1 MTTDVHAPNVQSTR
15 RPDSVP
21 APIADPRWQ
30 FSVSVVIA
38 AFNEGATIGGVVE
51 RTRAACPEAEVI
63 VVDDASTDATAA
75 QAEAAGARVIRR
87 PYNLGQGAG
96 IKTGVRAAAGDVVV
110 LLDGDGQHD
119 PNDISRLLEL
129 IGPYDLVIGERDR
142 AGQQNVVRWVGN
154 SALNRLGSYLVGIPM
169 RDLTS
174 GFRAMRRHV
183 MLDVL
188 HLLPN
193 QYSWSTTSAL
203 AFAKAGFHV
212 RFEPIIVRRRETG
225 QSSQKLMR
233 NGIRFLLIILRV
245 STLFSP
251 LRIFFPM
258 FVLLEALALV
268 GYVWS
273 VAAGAPKLHLPPST
287 VMFFLGG
294 LVLFFFG
301 LISEQIAHLRFRS
314 PESWLTVGPAR
325 R

>member
-258 FVLLEALALV
+258 FVLLETLALV

>member
-1 MTTDVHAPNVQSTR
+1 MGGSGGRASVQNLSDVTEAS
-15 RPDSVP
+15 
-21 APIADPRWQ
+21 AKRWP
-30 FSVSVVIA
+30 FTVTVVIA
-38 AFNEGATIGGVVE
+38 ALNEARTIGDVITRTLAYCPGVEVLVIDDCS
-51 RTRAACPEAEVI
+51 TDDTAARAA
-63 VVDDASTDATAA
+63 
-75 QAEAAGARVIRR
+75 AAGARVIRR
-87 PYNLGQGAG
+87 PYKLGQGAG
-96 IKTGVRAAAGDVVV
+96 VKTGVRAATGEIVV

-119 PNDISRLLEL
+119 PADIPRLLDL

-142 AGQQNVVRWVGN
+142 AGQQNAVRWLGN
-154 SALNRLGSYLVGIPM
+154 SALNRVGSYLVGIPM

-183 MLDVL
+183 MLDLL

-193 QYSWSTTSAL
+193 QFSWSTTSAL

-212 RFEPIIVRRRETG
+212 RFEPIVVRRRETG

-233 NGIRFLLIILRV
+233 NGIRFLLIILRM

-251 LRIFFPM
+251 LRIFFPL
-258 FVLLEALALV
+258 FVLLELLAIAA
-268 GYVWS
+268 YVWS
-273 VAAGAPKLHLPPST
+273 VAAGERLLHLPPST

-301 LISEQIAHLRFRS
+301 LISEQVASLRFRS

-325 R
+325 E